1 MIQAQR
7 QWRNNPEHPE
17 QSVSDCVSIWFEND
31 MGFAS
36 VLVSG
41 PVPLALEASRSLYT
55 DIGYDN
61 GNGVHIETLSRIE
74 WPCEED

>member
-1 MIQAQR
+1 M
-7 QWRNNPEHPE
+7 
-17 QSVSDCVSIWFEND
+17 
-31 MGFAS
+31 
-36 VLVSG
+36 LVSG

-74 WPCEED
+74 